1 MSKTFQELYM
11 QLEEDD
17 YFRRLALNPLAQFGT
32 ETDSYLGATLLPE
45 TLTQEN
51 AYSEDQ
57 IRYAVEPALAGP
69 HYGPAQMQSDGGFKG
84 TLKVELGN
92 NDTARQMD
100 AITYRGVNNLLMQ
113 NNDMQATANLLGWVD
128 IQLNRPHLVRAEI
141 ERWQAICQG
150 QVIRKGS
157 EGYLETV
164 TLHSAAGHRPTV
176 SGGSTGSPGG
186 LHLTTY
192 DVYDD
197 IELGVRTLGDK
208 GYQVTDMITTPYVT
222 SRMKRSTEIAKRSN
236 RVVVNSSGQI
246 TSAAGRVTMADIN
259 AINAEDGYPPIAMY
273 NGGYPSPTGFK
284 RYMDSP
290 AADRDYF
297 VILGRTGLSWDMRV
311 DYTARVTGEV
321 AGYDPELIQQDTLLN
336 NVFGYY
342 GVGKSA
348 GMAGPGRHVHTEL
361 QLRKPIGMYG
371 ESYQEGFPVIQVP
384 DAMYVIQFLRPTA

>member
-1 MSKTFQELYM
+1 MAKTFQELYM

-17 YFRRLALNPLAQFGT
+17 YFKRLALNPLAQFGT
-32 ETDSYLGATLLPE
+32 ENDTLLGASILPE
-45 TLTQEN
+45 VLVPEN

-84 TLKVELGN
+84 SLKVELGN

-100 AITYRGVNNLLMQ
+100 ALTYRGVNNLLMQ
-113 NNDMQATANLLGWVD
+113 NNEMQATANLLGWADV
-128 IQLNRPHLVRAEI
+128 QLNRPHTTRAEI

-150 QVIRKGS
+150 QVIRKGT
-157 EGYLETV
+157 EGYLEPV
-164 TLHSAAGHRPTV
+164 PLHSAEGHRPTV
-176 SGGSTGSPGG
+176 SGGTEASPAGW
-186 LHLTTY
+186 HLATY
-192 DVYDD
+192 DPYDD
-197 IELGVRTLGDK
+197 IELGVRTLEDK
-208 GYQVTDMITTPYVT
+208 GYQVTEFITGSNLV
-222 SRMKRSTEIAKRSN
+222 SLMKRSTEIAKRSN

-246 TSAAGRVTMADIN
+246 TSATGRVTMGDIN
-259 AINAEDGYPPIAMY
+259 AINAEDGYPPITMY
-273 NGGYPSPTGFK
+273 NSGYPSITGFR
-284 RYMDSP
+284 RYLDSP
-290 AADRDYF
+290 AGDRDYF

-321 AGYDPELIQQDTLLN
+321 PGYDPELIQQDALLN

-348 GMAGPGRHVHTEL
+348 GMASPGRHVYTEM
-361 QLRKPIGMYG
+361 QMRKPVGLYG

-384 DAMYVIQFLRPTA
+384 EAIYVIQVLRPTP